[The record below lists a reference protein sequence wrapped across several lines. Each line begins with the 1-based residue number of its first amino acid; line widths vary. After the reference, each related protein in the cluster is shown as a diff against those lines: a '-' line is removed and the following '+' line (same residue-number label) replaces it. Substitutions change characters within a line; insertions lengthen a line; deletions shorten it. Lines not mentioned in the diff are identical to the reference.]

1 MRDVCIVGVGMT
13 QFGRFPE
20 SNVIELGRTAA
31 LNAVRDAGIDK
42 KDIQVAYAGHARTGQ
57 LYNREC
63 GVGQSILWELGISG
77 IPISSVGNFCSSG
90 STALRE
96 AWMAIGTGMYDVAIA
111 LGVEKLTGRAGKG
124 RPLTSDG
131 VELLTTMG
139 FSPPIYFGNV
149 ATRHMEEYGTTPEQL
164 AMVAVKNRKNAGT
177 NPRCQYKDPITVE
190 DVVNSPVIVEPL
202 TLLNC
207 CPTTDGAAVAILC
220 SKEVAGRY
228 TNKPIEIA
236 ASALSSGPYK
246 KCKDIT
252 VFDADRLAALDAYET
267 SGIGPEDI
275 DFAEVHDCFTIAEI
289 IHYED
294 FGFCRKGEGGRFIE
308 EGMADMDGKIPVSPS
323 GGLMSRGHPIG
334 ATGLA
339 QISEAVWQ
347 LRGVAE
353 NQVEGAKV
361 ALTHCAGG
369 FQDTIELG
377 EIQSSAVTILK
388 RGW

>member
-1 MRDVCIVGVGMT
+1 MRTVCIIGVGMT
-13 QFGRFPE
+13 MFGRFPQ
-20 SNVIELGRTAA
+20 SNVIELGRTAC
-31 LNAVRDAGIDK
+31 LNAVRDAGVAT

-57 LYNREC
+57 LHNREC

-77 IPISSVGNFCSSG
+77 IPVSSVGNFCSSG

-96 AWMAIGTGMYDVAIA
+96 AWLAVGSGMYDMAFAI
-111 LGVEKLTGRAGKG
+111 GVEKLTGREGKG

-131 VELLTTMG
+131 VELLTVMG
-139 FSPPIYFGNV
+139 FSPPVYFGNV
-149 ATRHMEEYGTTPEQL
+149 LTRHMKEYGTTMEQL
-164 AMVAVKNRKNAGT
+164 AMVAVKNRRNAGP

-190 DVVNSPVIVEPL
+190 EVIHSPVIVDPL

-207 CPTTDGAAVAILC
+207 CPTTDGAAAAILC

-228 TNKPIEIA
+228 TNKPVEIA
-236 ASALSSGPYK
+236 ASALCSGPYE

-252 VFDADRLAALDAYET
+252 SFGADRLAALDAYEYA
-267 SGIGPEDI
+267 GIGPEDI
-275 DFAEVHDCFTIAEI
+275 DLAEVHDCFTIAEI
-289 IHYED
+289 VHYED
-294 FGFCRKGEGGRFIE
+294 FGFCKKGEGGRFVE
-308 EGMADMDGKIPVSPS
+308 EGMSGMEGKIPVSPS

-339 QISEAVWQ
+339 QICESAWQ

-353 NQVEGAKV
+353 NQVQGAKV
-361 ALTHCAGG
+361 AFTHCAGG

-377 EIQSSAVTILK
+377 DIQSSAVTILK

>member
-1 MRDVCIVGVGMT
+1 MRTVYIIGVGMT
-13 QFGRFPE
+13 KFGRFPE

-31 LNAVRDAGIDK
+31 LNALRDAGIDK

-96 AWMAIGTGMYDVAIA
+96 AWMAVGTGMYDVAFAI
-111 LGVEKLTGRAGKG
+111 GVEKLTGRAGKG

-131 VELLTTMG
+131 VELLTVMG

-149 ATRHMEEYGTTPEQL
+149 VTRHMEEYGTTPEQL
-164 AMVAVKNRKNAGT
+164 AMVAVKNRKNAGP
-177 NPRCQYKDPITVE
+177 NPRCQYREPITVE
-190 DVVNSPVIVEPL
+190 EVINSPLIVEHL
-202 TLLNC
+202 NLLNC
-207 CPTTDGAAVAILC
+207 CPTTDGSAAAILC
-220 SKEVAGRY
+220 SKEVVSRY
-228 TNKPIEIA
+228 TSKPIEIA
-236 ASALSSGPYK
+236 ASALRSGPYK

-252 VFDADRLAALDAYET
+252 TFGSDRLAASDAYET
-267 SGIGPEDI
+267 AGIGPEDI

-294 FGFCRKGEGGRFIE
+294 FGFCKKGEGGRFVE
-308 EGMADMDGKIPVSPS
+308 EGMADMGGKIPVSPS

-339 QISEAVWQ
+339 QVAEAVWQ

-361 ALTHCAGG
+361 AFTHCAGG

-377 EIQSSAVTILK
+377 DVQSSAVTILK

>member
-1 MRDVCIVGVGMT
+1 MRTVCIIGVGMT
-13 QFGRFPE
+13 MFGRFPQ
-20 SNVIELGRTAA
+20 SNVIELGRTAC
-31 LNAVRDAGIDK
+31 LNAVRDAGVAT

-57 LYNREC
+57 LHNREC

-77 IPISSVGNFCSSG
+77 IPVSSVGNFCSSG

-96 AWMAIGTGMYDVAIA
+96 AWLAVGSGMYDMAFAI
-111 LGVEKLTGRAGKG
+111 GVEKLTGREGKG

-131 VELLTTMG
+131 VELLTVMG
-139 FSPPIYFGNV
+139 FSPPVYFGNV
-149 ATRHMEEYGTTPEQL
+149 LTRHMKEYGTTMEQL
-164 AMVAVKNRKNAGT
+164 AMVAVKNRRNAGP

-190 DVVNSPVIVEPL
+190 EVIHSPVIVDPL

-207 CPTTDGAAVAILC
+207 CPTTDGAAAAILC

-228 TNKPIEIA
+228 TNKPVEIA
-236 ASALSSGPYK
+236 ASALCSGPYE

-252 VFDADRLAALDAYET
+252 SFGADRLAALNAYEYA
-267 SGIGPEDI
+267 GIGPEDI
-275 DFAEVHDCFTIAEI
+275 DLAEVHDCFTIAEI
-289 IHYED
+289 VHYED
-294 FGFCRKGEGGRFIE
+294 FGFCKKGEGGRFVE
-308 EGMADMDGKIPVSPS
+308 EGMSGMEGKIPVSPS

-339 QISEAVWQ
+339 QICESVWQ

-353 NQVEGAKV
+353 NQVRGAKV
-361 ALTHCAGG
+361 AFTHCAGG

-377 EIQSSAVTILK
+377 DIQSSAVTILK

>member
-1 MRDVCIVGVGMT
+1 MRTVCIIGVGMT
-13 QFGRFPE
+13 MFGRFPQ
-20 SNVIELGRTAA
+20 SNVIELGRTAC
-31 LNAVRDAGIDK
+31 LNAVRDAGVDT

-57 LYNREC
+57 LHNREC

-77 IPISSVGNFCSSG
+77 IPVSSVGNFCSSG

-96 AWMAIGTGMYDVAIA
+96 AWLAVGSGMYDMAFA
-111 LGVEKLTGRAGKG
+111 MGVEKLTGREGKG

-131 VELLTTMG
+131 VELLTVMG
-139 FSPPIYFGNV
+139 FSPPVYFGNV
-149 ATRHMEEYGTTPEQL
+149 LTRHMKEYGTTLEQL
-164 AMVAVKNRKNAGT
+164 AMVAVKNRRNAGS

-190 DVVNSPVIVEPL
+190 EVIHSPVIVVPL

-207 CPTTDGAAVAILC
+207 CPTTDGAAAAILC

-228 TNKPIEIA
+228 TNKPVEIA
-236 ASALSSGPYK
+236 ASALCSGPYE

-252 VFDADRLAALDAYET
+252 SFGADRLAALNAYEYA
-267 SGIGPEDI
+267 GIGPEDI
-275 DFAEVHDCFTIAEI
+275 DLAEVHDCFTIAEI
-289 IHYED
+289 VHYED
-294 FGFCRKGEGGRFIE
+294 FGFCKKGEGGRFVE
-308 EGMADMDGKIPVSPS
+308 EGMSGMEGKIPVSPS

-339 QISEAVWQ
+339 QICESVWQ
-347 LRGVAE
+347 LRGIAE
-353 NQVEGAKV
+353 NQVQGAKV
-361 ALTHCAGG
+361 AFTHCAGG

-377 EIQSSAVTILK
+377 DIQSSAVTILK